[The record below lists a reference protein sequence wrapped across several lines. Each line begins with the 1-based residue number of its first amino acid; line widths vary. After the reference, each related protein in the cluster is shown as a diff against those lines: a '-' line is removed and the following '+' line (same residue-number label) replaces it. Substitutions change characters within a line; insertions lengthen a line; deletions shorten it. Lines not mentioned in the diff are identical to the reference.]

1 MPAAPIV
8 RSDRVVLG
16 ERAVAFK
23 LFRVPRRRHV
33 HVMVSEDGNLEV
45 RAPWRF
51 SLAEARAAI
60 LEHGGWVLGALD
72 EARTR
77 VRLRPPLVSGS
88 ELTLLDERLR
98 LRVRLDAQ
106 LSLFE
111 PPGEELRR
119 RLGRVERRGGELE
132 VVVRA
137 AEQSAVRR
145 LLEAWF
151 RERAMEL
158 LPLRLAPLAEALD
171 VSYSHVSVRA
181 QRTRWGSCSSRGTIS
196 LNWRLV
202 LLPPQLCDYVLVH
215 ELAHLREMN
224 HGPRFWALVARLV
237 PDYRERRRSL
247 EASARTLAL

>member
-1 MPAAPIV
+1 VPAAPIV

-33 HVMVSEDGNLEV
+33 HVMVNEEGHLEV

-60 LEHGGWVLGALD
+60 QEHGGWVLGALD

-88 ELTLLDERLR
+88 ELPLLDERLR
-98 LRVRLDAQ
+98 LRVRVDAQ

-111 PPGEELRR
+111 PVEEAARR
-119 RLGRVERRGGELE
+119 RLGRVERRGRELD

-145 LLEAWF
+145 LLEGWF
-151 RERAMEL
+151 RDRAAEL
-158 LPLRLAPLAEALD
+158 LPARLAPFAEALE
-171 VSYSHVSVRA
+171 VSYARVSVRA
-181 QRTRWGSCSSRGTIS
+181 QRTRWGSCSSRGAIS

-202 LLPPQLCDYVLVH
+202 LLPQHLCDYVLVH

-237 PDYRERRRSL
+237 PDYRERRRAL
-247 EASARTLAL
+247 EAGARALVL

>member
-1 MPAAPIV
+1 VPAAPIV
-8 RSDRVVLG
+8 RSDQVVLG
-16 ERAVAFK
+16 ERAVVFK

-33 HVMVSEDGNLEV
+33 HVMVNEEGYLEV

-60 LEHGGWVLGALD
+60 QEHGGWVLGALD

-77 VRLRPPLVSGS
+77 VRLRPPLVSGN
-88 ELTLLDERLR
+88 ELPLLDERLR

-111 PPGEELRR
+111 PEDAAARAG
-119 RLGRVERRGGELE
+119 LGRVERRGRELD

-151 RERAMEL
+151 RERAVEL
-158 LPLRLAPLAEALD
+158 LPGRMEPLAHALG
-171 VSYSHVSVRA
+171 VSYTRVSVRA
-181 QRTRWGSCSSRGTIS
+181 QRTRWGSCSSRGSIS

-202 LLPPQLCDYVLVH
+202 LLPPRLCDYVLVH

-224 HGPRFWALVARLV
+224 HGPAFWALVARLV
-237 PDYRERRRSL
+237 PDYRQRRRDL
-247 EASARTLAL
+247 EATARGLAL

>member
-1 MPAAPIV
+1 M
-8 RSDRVVLG
+8 
-16 ERAVAFK
+16 
-23 LFRVPRRRHV
+23 
-33 HVMVSEDGNLEV
+33 
-45 RAPWRF
+45 
-51 SLAEARAAI
+51 
-60 LEHGGWVLGALD
+60 
-72 EARTR
+72 
-77 VRLRPPLVSGS
+77 RLRPPLVSGS
-88 ELTLLDERLR
+88 ELALLDERLR

-111 PPGEELRR
+111 PPGEEPRR

-151 RERAMEL
+151 RDRAMEL

-171 VSYSHVSVRA
+171 VSYSRVSVRA

-202 LLPPQLCDYVLVH
+202 LLPPRLCDYVLVH

-247 EASARTLAL
+247 EASARALAL